1 MVTRWDWFLAA
12 IVAGVMTHGLQVE
25 LLSQEEYKQ
34 YCAVSLVGI
43 GFYAIVKLSSF
54 LTPQA
59 PWCKGRFLLAWAGLG
74 LATVLGLAW
83 SSTGWR
89 AAVYQRAQLLPQL
102 EGQTLVVEGR
112 VADLP
117 RSTAYGMRLVL
128 EVSQGWLNAEAVPLP
143 HRVLLSWAVQEGTG
157 SGAVVRLPKAGE
169 VWRLAVRLRRP
180 HGQLNPYGFD
190 REAWLWAQGLGATGY
205 VRTTRHDSPPLR
217 VEGAPL
223 GWLAAREQVRQNIAT
238 YATDPRLGGIVAA
251 LVVGDQAAVERRDW
265 DLFRATG
272 VAHLMSISGLHIT
285 LWAWLSTLAVGRL
298 WRWAPRVA
306 GGWGVRLLWALP
318 APVAAAWGGWF
329 MALAYALFSGWG
341 IPAQRTVIMLGVFTG
356 LRLLGRFWPWPV
368 SSLLAMSMVLAWDPL
383 AWLQPGFWL
392 SFVAVAVLMSGMT
405 SAPNPLAQP
414 DAMLVTSGVRL
425 GAATRARV
433 ATGVVVGA
441 AVRMVREQGR
451 MTLALAPLTLLLFG
465 QISVVGLVANLV
477 AIPLVTL
484 VITPLALGGVVWSS
498 LWAPAQA
505 LLYGLMG
512 LLEFLNQWPWASVIW
527 PRAPWW
533 MGLAAVLGAWLLV
546 ARLPWS
552 IRSCGVALLLPV
564 LLFQPSRPGP
574 GEFEVLA
581 ADVGQGSAVLLRT
594 ASSSVL
600 YDAGPRFG
608 PDSDAGQQVLVPLL
622 HAMAEPLKHVLLSHE
637 DSDHVGGAKAVL
649 AQWPAAQVWASLDA
663 QVLDAKMPSA
673 GPSPTNPWRRCQ
685 AGQSWEQ
692 DGVRFDILHPSA
704 DMDQAKASTNN
715 RSCVLWV
722 RGRSASAL
730 LTGDLDARHELALVR
745 EHPNLR
751 ADLLLAPHHGS
762 RFSSAPEFLDA
773 IHARTVIVQSG
784 YRNRYGHPA
793 EPVLDRYRA
802 RAMAWVASPE
812 CGAARW
818 RSQAI
823 GVVSCQRQ
831 YQARYWHWRP
841 FSATAALAA
850 APTGAPLVDPLE
862 PEPEASPGLAPEQR
876 PVMPV
881 RESPSAEGA

>member
-12 IVAGVMTHGLQVE
+12 FVAGVVVHGLQVD
-25 LLSQEEYKQ
+25 LLSQAEYRQ
-34 YCAVSLVGI
+34 YGAISLAGI
-43 GFYAIVKLSSF
+43 GFYAIAKFTLF
-54 LTPQA
+54 LTPHA
-59 PWCKGRFLLAWAGLG
+59 PWCKERFLVVWAGLG
-74 LATVLGLAW
+74 LATVLCLAW

-89 AAVYQRAQLLPQL
+89 AAAYQSTQLLPQL
-102 EGQTLVVEGR
+102 EGETLVVEGR

-143 HRVLLSWAVQEGTG
+143 PRVLLSWAVPGG
-157 SGAVVRLPKAGE
+157 ADSGVDVRLPKAGE
-169 VWRLAVRLRRP
+169 VWRVAVRLRRP

-205 VRTTRHDSPPLR
+205 VRTTRRDPPPLR
-217 VEGAPL
+217 LEGASL
-223 GWLAAREQVRQNIAT
+223 GWLAAREQVRQDIANH
-238 YATDPRLGGIVAA
+238 AADPRLGGIVAA

-285 LWAWLSTLAVGRL
+285 LWAWLSTLAVARL

-306 GGWGVRLLWALP
+306 GGWGVQLLWVLP

-368 SSLLAMSMVLAWDPL
+368 SSLLAMAVVLAWDPL

-405 SAPNPLAQP
+405 SVPNPIAQADTAP
-414 DAMLVTSGVRL
+414 ATTGVRM
-425 GAATRARV
+425 GAVKRARV
-433 ATGVVVGA
+433 AAGVVLWGV
-441 AVRMVREQGR
+441 VRMAREQGR

-465 QISVVGLVANLV
+465 QVSVVGLAANLV

-484 VITPLALGGVVWSS
+484 VITPLALAGVVWSA
-498 LWAPAQA
+498 LWVPTQA
-505 LLYGLMG
+505 LLSGLMG
-512 LLEFLNQWPWASVIW
+512 LLEFLNQWPWASVTW
-527 PRAPWW
+527 PMAPWW

-552 IRSCGVALLLPV
+552 MRSCGVALLLPV
-564 LLFQPSRPGP
+564 LLFQPSRPVP

-594 ASSSVL
+594 ANSSVL

-622 HAMAEPLKHVLLSHE
+622 HAMAEPLDHVVLSHQ

-663 QVLDAKMPSA
+663 QVLDAKMPLA
-673 GPSPTNPWRRCQ
+673 GPSPANPWRRCL
-685 AGQSWEQ
+685 AGQGWEQ
-692 DGVRFDILHPSA
+692 DGVRFDVLHPPV
-704 DMDQAKASTNN
+704 DMDLAKATTNN

-730 LTGDLDARHELALVR
+730 LTGDLDAGHEVTLVR
-745 EHPNLR
+745 QHPDLR

-773 IHARTVIVQSG
+773 IHARTVMVQSG

-793 EPVLDRYRA
+793 APVLDRYRA

-831 YQARYWHWRP
+831 SQAHYWHWRL
-841 FSATAALAA
+841 FSATTAPPA
-850 APTGAPLVDPLE
+850 APTSTPLVDQLE
-862 PEPEASPGLAPEQR
+862 PEQDPSSGLVPERSPAMQVPE
-876 PVMPV
+876 
-881 RESPSAEGA
+881 